1 MPRRIPTSRMVS
13 TCTAET
19 EHGDHVFEIFDYS
32 QHRGMGTG
40 KYIRSCIFS
49 VGGYGWA
56 IRFFPDGFSK
66 ASEGYISVF
75 LELVSKDARVRAS
88 CDLRLVD
95 RRTGLP
101 TSVSRTELRKFDS
114 GNFTRFAPQDVVTV
128 RKDPHVSV
136 TELFDRIEI
145 SPSNITEKLGKL
157 LDSEEIT
164 DVTLLVL
171 EE

>member
-1 MPRRIPTSRMVS
+1 
-13 TCTAET
+13 
-19 EHGDHVFEIFDYS
+19 
-32 QHRGMGTG
+32 MGTG

-114 GNFTRFAPQDVVTV
+114 VVTV

>member
-66 ASEGYISVF
+66 ASEGLLLRMVCSWAGAS
-75 LELVSKDARVRAS
+75 LRHLRTSKMI
-88 CDLRLVD
+88 
-95 RRTGLP
+95 
-101 TSVSRTELRKFDS
+101 TSQSNALS
-114 GNFTRFAPQDVVTV
+114 VVTV